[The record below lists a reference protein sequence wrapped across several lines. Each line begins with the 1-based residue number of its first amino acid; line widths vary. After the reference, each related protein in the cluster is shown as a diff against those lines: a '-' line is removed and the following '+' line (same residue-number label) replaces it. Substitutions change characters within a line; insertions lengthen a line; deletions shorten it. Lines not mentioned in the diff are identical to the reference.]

1 MAGVTRT
8 RRDGTRAEDRV
19 VGDEWL
25 VRGPGCL
32 SEPGGGEGAAVCGGH
47 GVPWGCSLRG
57 RGEGRL
63 GRGDWVVC
71 RGLVGGRGGE
81 YVCDFRY
88 VLWFETDESCCAHGV
103 DVCVSFCGLFFG

>member
-1 MAGVTRT
+1 M
-8 RRDGTRAEDRV
+8 
-19 VGDEWL
+19 GDERWIR
-25 VRGPGCL
+25 VSGCL

-71 RGLVGGRGGE
+71 RGLVGGGGGE

>member
-71 RGLVGGRGGE
+71 RGLVGGGG
-81 YVCDFRY
+81 
-88 VLWFETDESCCAHGV
+88 G
-103 DVCVSFCGLFFG
+103 